1 MIHPPVRQIIGCGH
15 SGIVV
20 LIMAMVMTT
29 PGMAGV
35 GLPPMPDPADT
46 NAMAQYR
53 VQVFYEAQKSE
64 QERLRVAQERY
75 DRMLTNRARILQG
88 MAAQFAAREQVVDI
102 PSKSADEALGN
113 NKQPDNW
120 LGTGIGA
127 AAIGLCCFGFRFYLN
142 RQSSKDAAGL
152 KY

>member
-1 MIHPPVRQIIGCGH
+1 MIHPAAHWMTRCGQ

-35 GLPPMPDPADT
+35 GLPPMPNPADT

-64 QERLRVAQERY
+64 QERLRVGQERY
-75 DRMLTNRARILQG
+75 DRMLTNRANILQG

-102 PSKSADEALGN
+102 PSKPANDDPGKNEPL
-113 NKQPDNW
+113 DHW

-127 AAIGLCCFGFRFYLN
+127 VAVGLCCFGFRFYLN
-142 RQSSKDAAGL
+142 RQGSKNAAGL